1 MNWNS
6 QDAFGVAAGAT
17 VKVKTSER
25 IVRAT
30 DQPPKSPSA
39 SRGLRSEPFDAAKAD
54 VYGADHKRGP
64 VVIVSTAIAR
74 EEQH

>member
-1 MNWNS
+1 MSWNS

-17 VKVKTSER
+17 VKVKTSEQ

-30 DQPPKSPSA
+30 DQPQRSPSA
-39 SRGLRSEPFDAAKAD
+39 SRSLRGGPFGAAKAGD
-54 VYGADHKRGP
+54 SGADHKRGP
-64 VVIVSTAIAR
+64 VVNVPTAIAH